1 MIMKEMMTTESWN
14 DGTVFELLFKIKE
27 RETTVRK
34 EIFAG
39 LFFLTYAPNHRTIYS
54 LTRTWFRL
62 DTILC
67 LLLFL
72 GSITNICSKSGIQQG
87 LNFHFFGD
95 LQWWVPVQRLRH
107 HLLIQSLSFRCRLY
121 FMWHICK
128 FTIYCGTTNYRNHIL
143 GQFSSSSV

>member
-54 LTRTWFRL
+54 LTRT
-62 DTILC
+62 
-67 LLLFL
+67 
-72 GSITNICSKSGIQQG
+72 
-87 LNFHFFGD
+87 
-95 LQWWVPVQRLRH
+95 
-107 HLLIQSLSFRCRLY
+107 
-121 FMWHICK
+121 
-128 FTIYCGTTNYRNHIL
+128 
-143 GQFSSSSV
+143 